1 MSRNDNEWIAAFPH
15 LLQHSD
21 GRIADPFTRRT
32 LKAVGIV
39 SAVVLGALL
48 LWNAIDIFLLVF
60 AAILVAVFIYSLGSF
75 INEHTPLPYQWAVAV
90 VVLALVGLVGLGAWL
105 WAPRI
110 ISEATLLINA
120 LPQTIAHL
128 RQRLS
133 AYPWGQMLLDQIPP
147 VNQILSARTGMLPRM
162 TTIFS
167 TVLGA
172 FTALVFVLF
181 AGLYLAIDP
190 QLYEKGLVRLVPVS
204 KRDHARHILHVL
216 GYTLRWWLVGR
227 LSSMLIIGVLTTVGL
242 WLLGMP
248 LALVLGVLA
257 GLLEYIPNFGP
268 ILAAI
273 PALLIALTQGS
284 QQVLY
289 VLGLYLVVQAIE
301 SYVITP
307 LILKH
312 AVSLPPVLT
321 LSVLVLF
328 GVLFGFLGL
337 LLATPLAAVLLV
349 LVQILY
355 VQDTL
360 GDESVEVLGDNRRQE
375 VDDPRQ

>member
-1 MSRNDNEWIAAFPH
+1 MSRDNNERVARFPH
-15 LLQHSD
+15 SLHNSN
-21 GRIADPFTRRT
+21 GAVADSFTRRT

-39 SAVVLGALL
+39 SAVVIGVLL
-48 LWNAIDIFLLVF
+48 LWSAVDVFLLIF
-60 AAILVAVFIYSLGSF
+60 AAILIAVFLYSLSSL
-75 INEHTPLPYQWAVAV
+75 ICEHTPLPYRWS
-90 VVLALVGLVGLGAWL
+90 LATVILMIVGLSGLVTWL

-110 ISEATLLINA
+110 ISEATQLIDT
-120 LPQTIAHL
+120 LPQTVAQL
-128 RQRLS
+128 RQRLG
-133 AYPWGQMLLDQIPP
+133 AYAWGQELLARIPT
-147 VNQILSARTGMLPRM
+147 VNQIVSGRAGMLPRI

-167 TVLGA
+167 TVIGTL
-172 FTALVFVLF
+172 TAVVFVLF
-181 AGLYLAIDP
+181 AGLYLAVDP
-190 QLYEKGLVRLVPVS
+190 HLYEKGIVRLVPVS

-216 GYTLRWWLVGR
+216 GYTLRWWLIGR

-248 LALVLGVLA
+248 LALILGVLA

-268 ILAAI
+268 ILAAV

-284 QQVLY
+284 PHVLY
-289 VLGLYLVVQAIE
+289 VLLLYVAVQSIE
-301 SYVITP
+301 SYLLTP

-321 LSVLVLF
+321 LSVVVLF

-355 VQDTL
+355 VRDTL
-360 GDESVEVLGDNRRQE
+360 GDDSVEVIGERHEQAADAQH
-375 VDDPRQ
+375 

>member
-1 MSRNDNEWIAAFPH
+1 MIC
-15 LLQHSD
+15 
-21 GRIADPFTRRT
+21 
-32 LKAVGIV
+32 
-39 SAVVLGALL
+39 
-48 LWNAIDIFLLVF
+48 
-60 AAILVAVFIYSLGSF
+60 
-75 INEHTPLPYQWAVAV
+75 EHTPLPYRWS
-90 VVLALVGLVGLGAWL
+90 LATVILMIVGLSGLVTWL

-110 ISEATLLINA
+110 ISEATQLIDT
-120 LPQTIAHL
+120 LPQTVAQL
-128 RQRLS
+128 RQRLG
-133 AYPWGQMLLDQIPP
+133 AYAWGQELLARIPT
-147 VNQILSARTGMLPRM
+147 VNQIVSGRAGMLPRI

-167 TVLGA
+167 TVIGTL
-172 FTALVFVLF
+172 TAVVFVLF
-181 AGLYLAIDP
+181 AGLYLAVDP
-190 QLYEKGLVRLVPVS
+190 HLYEKGIVRLVPVS

-216 GYTLRWWLVGR
+216 GYTLRWWLIGR

-248 LALVLGVLA
+248 LALILGVLA

-268 ILAAI
+268 ILAAV

-284 QQVLY
+284 PHVLY
-289 VLGLYLVVQAIE
+289 VLLLYVAVQSIE
-301 SYVITP
+301 SYLLTP

-321 LSVLVLF
+321 LSVVVLF

-355 VQDTL
+355 VRDTL
-360 GDESVEVLGDNRRQE
+360 GDDSVEVIGERHEQAADAQH
-375 VDDPRQ
+375 